1 MKLINRA
8 KSPLSRQA
16 CDCALAEHYN
26 RFGEYGRSK
35 TATRYRVRVASQVVT
50 VEVIA
55 TSRSYVATALDGVRR
70 LSRLPGINSGEPA

>member
-8 KSPLSRQA
+8 RSPVSKQA
-16 CDCALAEHYN
+16 CDCALAAHYN
-26 RFGEYGRSK
+26 RFGEYGRNK
-35 TATRYRVRVASQVVT
+35 TATRYRVKVAHQVVT

-70 LSRLPGINSGEPA
+70 LSRLPGIKTGVAA

>member
-8 KSPLSRQA
+8 KSPISKQA
-16 CDCALAEHYN
+16 CDCALAAHYN

-35 TATRYRVRVASQVVT
+35 TATRYRVKVARQVVT

-70 LSRLPGINSGEPA
+70 LSRLPGIKTGVTA